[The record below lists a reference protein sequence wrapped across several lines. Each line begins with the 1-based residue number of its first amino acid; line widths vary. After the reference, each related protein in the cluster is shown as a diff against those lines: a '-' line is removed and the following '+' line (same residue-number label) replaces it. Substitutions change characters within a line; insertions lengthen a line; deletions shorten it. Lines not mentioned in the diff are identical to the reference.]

1 MPAEITPS
9 QRSMSTASWL
19 AVAAF
24 VGILG
29 GLAAVRD
36 LQMLLVA
43 GIAGIAFAAVVVRR
57 FEVGLF
63 ALLLT
68 LPLDIYGRI
77 ISNPIPLTA
86 FQVVLV
92 ATLIAWAA
100 RILTDAHR
108 WLRLSAMDMGVLALV
123 LAAFISATFSAAPG
137 DTVYAAIR
145 VMFLWMFMLL
155 VENGIQE
162 EKQLERY
169 FGVLI
174 ATAVFFGLFGFAQQ
188 YVPGFNYGN
197 THQNLALD
205 GSVNLSRAAGL
216 FEDPNMFAGYLSA
229 CFAAAFAFAVHA
241 RSRKRIMV
249 LLGATAVIGVG
260 LVVTFSRTGW
270 VGALVGAIIVAL
282 TAPKGR
288 RIRIVS
294 GGVVIILLAMLLA
307 PGQVA
312 ERAAS
317 IFDTER
323 DLSNITRYGMY
334 LSTVQMIKDD
344 WVGGTGLAA
353 FEQVYPDYRQPGTIL
368 SVRKPHQLP
377 IAFWAEMGVAGLAA
391 EILLVGAL
399 AALFWPRRG
408 RPWTAFE
415 AASLAGLVT
424 LLSET
429 FFQYYLY
436 FEYLWL
442 FVALCVVSSRLA
454 RSSVK
459 GVE

>member
-1 MPAEITPS
+1 MVSEVTQPLRTL
-9 QRSMSTASWL
+9 STVSWL
-19 AVAAF
+19 AAAAF
-24 VGILG
+24 IGVLG
-29 GLAAVRD
+29 GLAAAREM
-36 LQMLLVA
+36 QTLLIA
-43 GIAGIAFAAVVVRR
+43 GIAGIAFAAIVARR
-57 FEVGLF
+57 FEVGVF

-92 ATLIAWAA
+92 ATLVAWAL
-100 RILTDAHR
+100 RILTDARHWVR
-108 WLRLSAMDMGVLALV
+108 ISAMDLGVLALV
-123 LAAFISATFSAAPG
+123 FAAFISATFSVAPG
-137 DTVYAAIR
+137 DTLYAAVR
-145 VMFLWMFMLL
+145 VVFLWLFMLL
-155 VENGIQE
+155 VENGIRE
-162 EKQLERY
+162 EKQLEQY

-188 YVPGFNYGN
+188 YVPGFDFGS

-241 RSRKRIMV
+241 QNRTRMLV
-249 LLGATAVIGVG
+249 LLGATAAIGIG

-270 VGALVGAIIVAL
+270 VGAAVGAVVVAL

-288 RIRIVS
+288 RGRII
-294 GGVVIILLAMLLA
+294 GGGLALVLAVMLLA

-334 LSTVQMIKDD
+334 VSTVDMIEDD
-344 WVGGTGLAA
+344 WVIGTGLAA
-353 FEQVYPDYRQPGTIL
+353 FEQVYPEYRQPGTIL

-377 IAFWAEMGVAGLAA
+377 VAFWAEMGVFGLAA
-391 EILLVGAL
+391 EILLIAAL
-399 AALFWPRRG
+399 GALFWPRRG
-408 RPWTAFE
+408 RPWTVFE
-415 AASLAGLVT
+415 AASLAGLLT
-424 LLSET
+424 LLAGT

-454 RSSVK
+454 RMKLK
-459 GVE
+459 GAE

>member
-1 MPAEITPS
+1 MPAELTRP
-9 QRSMSTASWL
+9 QRISVASWL
-19 AVAAF
+19 AIAVF
-24 VGILG
+24 FGVLG
-29 GLAAVRD
+29 GLAAARD
-36 LQMLLVA
+36 MQTLLVA
-43 GIAGIAFAAVVVRR
+43 GIAGIAFSAIVIRR
-57 FEVGLF
+57 FEIGLF

-77 ISNPIPLTA
+77 ITDPIPLTA
-86 FQVVLV
+86 FQVVLA
-92 ATLIAWAA
+92 ATLVAWAA

-108 WLRLSAMDMGVLALV
+108 WLRISAMDMGVLALV
-123 LAAFISATFSAAPG
+123 LAAFISVTFSAAPG
-137 DTVYAAIR
+137 DTLYAAVR

-155 VENGIQE
+155 IENGIQE
-162 EKQLERY
+162 KQQLERY

-174 ATAVFFGLFGFAQQ
+174 ATAVFFGLFGVAQQ
-188 YVPGFNYGN
+188 YLPGFDYGN

-229 CFAAAFAFAVHA
+229 CFVAALAFAVHA
-241 RSRKRIMV
+241 RSRQRIAI
-249 LLGATAVIGVG
+249 LLGATAIIGAG

-270 VGALVGAIIVAL
+270 VGALVGVIVAAL

-288 RIRIVS
+288 RIRIIS
-294 GGVVIILLAMLLA
+294 GGVALVVLAMLLA

-312 ERAAS
+312 DRATS

-334 LSTVQMIKDD
+334 LSTVEMIKDD

-377 IAFWAEMGVAGLAA
+377 IAFWAEMGVFGLAA

-408 RPWTAFE
+408 RPWTVFE
-415 AASLAGLVT
+415 AASLAGLLT